1 MMIKRCVVVVLSV
14 AFLFSACGGSGSDV
28 AAFCTQVR
36 AFRAKY
42 GSDFNPADK
51 KKVAQAKIDLRTMA
65 NDAPKSIRADASSV
79 SDAFDFFADGKSPPA
94 YRNQEIQT
102 ASENLTKYGEDHCGI
117 KPTPTTTG

>member
-1 MMIKRCVVVVLSV
+1 MIKRCVVVVLSAAILV
-14 AFLFSACGGSGSDV
+14 SACGGGGGSDV
-28 AAFCTQVR
+28 AAFCVQVR

-65 NDAPKSIRADASSV
+65 NDAPKAIRADASSV

-94 YRNQEIQT
+94 YRTEEIQT
-102 ASENLTKYGEDHCGI
+102 ASENLTKYGENHCGI